1 MFCIYTVLS
10 YICFEQ
16 YSFALKNMF
25 WGVVIFFIALV
36 KKLFYSL
43 HLNFSRIN
51 LCPSAYVLYMFMQGT
66 PYMQTVNVCVLVLLV
81 KTMMLQKLKCICGDT
96 NVGLLLQTKKK
107 NSFHLFM
114 FYFNVFSWN
123 CHFLNLKSFSYFKNT
138 YLLIL
143 CDNDCH
149 FE

>member
-107 NSFHLFM
+107 KFFSFIYVLFQC
-114 FYFNVFSWN
+114 FFLELPLFKLKELFLLQKYLPFN
-123 CHFLNLKSFSYFKNT
+123 LM
-138 YLLIL
+138 
-143 CDNDCH
+143 
-149 FE
+149 